1 MFEREAVLYD
11 FLLGYIQRL
20 SADIED
26 QQLDWSPQPG
36 VHSAAWILSHLAIA
50 TDYALMNLG
59 QKPALP
65 KEWHKRFGPGSNEL
79 SAGEGRPGKAEL
91 LEALAAGHAR
101 VKEAVKSVKSENLQ
115 GAHPV
120 KVLDGTPIKTVEHLI
135 AHLMT
140 THAAIHVGQLSFW
153 RRCAGKPPLF

>member
-1 MFEREAVLYD
+1 MFERETVLYD
-11 FLLGYIQRL
+11 FVLGYIQRL
-20 SADIED
+20 VADVD
-26 QQLDWSPQPG
+26 DAKLAWSPQPG

-65 KEWHKRFGPGSNEL
+65 KEWHKRFGPGSTEL
-79 SAGEGRPGKAEL
+79 AEGEARPSKAEL
-91 LEALAAGHAR
+91 LAAISDGHAR
-101 VKEAVKSVKSENLQ
+101 VVAAVKNAAAEQLQ
-115 GAHPV
+115 GPHPV

-140 THAAIHVGQLSFW
+140 THAAAHAGQLSFW
-153 RRCAGKPPLF
+153 RRCAGKPALF

>member
-1 MFEREAVLYD
+1 MFERETVLYD
-11 FLLGYIQRL
+11 FLLGYVQRL
-20 SADIED
+20 TADVD
-26 QQLDWSPQPG
+26 DAQLGWSPQPG

-59 QKPALP
+59 QKAALP
-65 KEWHKRFGPGSNEL
+65 KEWHKRFGPGSAEL
-79 SAGEGRPGKAEL
+79 APGEARPSKAEL

-101 VKEAVKSVKSENLQ
+101 VKEAVKTVRAEPLQ
-115 GAHPV
+115 GPHPV
-120 KVLDGTPIKTVEHLI
+120 KVLDGTPIKTVEQLI

-140 THAAIHVGQLSFW
+140 THAAIHAGQLSFW